1 MTDRL
6 HTRYTLT
13 IEVLTPVHIGTGSEL
28 QRDVD
33 YVARGNKTWVIDHEA
48 LMDALL
54 DETGTFDNRL
64 LARPAA
70 EILRDEDFKQ
80 GSPYF
85 RYVLPGMP
93 RNRPLKEQIKDVWGN
108 PYIPGSSIKGMMRT
122 LILWG
127 IFAHAKRKPDL
138 HRLGNNRSWAA
149 QSIERAELAPAAG
162 GRDEVRVTSQNADL
176 LRALQ
181 VGDST
186 PVEVSS
192 MRVCTAQV
200 YPTARS
206 GGRGV
211 DVDIE
216 ALWQGAVLQA
226 PISIDEHLFS
236 NREANKILRLGELR
250 VWFDRIP
257 KIGKVHAGRR
267 LADEAKYH
275 IEKGPSYA
283 RSVSEWLIEQLKAL
297 DDNEWLAQIGWGGSW
312 ASKTLNDLLTT
323 QPDFERLVLGER
335 KYRMIRGKR
344 QPGDRFPKTRN
355 LVLKDGAPSIP
366 MGWVKCRLDPLE

>member
-1 MTDRL
+1 MTDSL

-13 IEVLTPVHIGTGSEL
+13 IEVLTPLHIGNGSEL

-33 YVARGNKTWVIDHEA
+33 YVARGGKTWVIDHEA
-48 LMDALL
+48 LMEALL
-54 DETGTFDNRL
+54 DESGTFDNRL
-64 LARPAA
+64 LTRPAA
-70 EILRDEDFKQ
+70 EVLGKEDFRQ

-85 RYVLPGMP
+85 RYVLPGEP

-127 IFAHAKRKPDL
+127 IFASTRRKPDL
-138 HRLGNNRSWAA
+138 RRLGNSRSWAA
-149 QSIERAELAPAAG
+149 QSIERAELAPAAD
-162 GRDEVRVTSQNADL
+162 GRDRQRVTSQNADL

-186 PVEVSS
+186 PAELSS
-192 MRVCTAQV
+192 MRVCTAQI

-211 DVDIE
+211 DVDVE

-226 PISIDEHLFS
+226 PISIDEYLFS
-236 NREANKILRLGELR
+236 ERADKTLGLGNLR

-257 KIGKVHAGRR
+257 KVGRVHASRR
-267 LADEAKYH
+267 LADEMEYH
-275 IEKGPSYA
+275 SKRGPSYA
-283 RSVSEWLIEQLKAL
+283 RSVCEWLIKQLEAL
-297 DDNEWLAQIGWGGSW
+297 DDSEWLAQIGWGGGW
-312 ASKTLNDLLTT
+312 ASKTLGDLLIS
-323 QPDFERLVLGER
+323 QSDFERMVLGER
-335 KYRMIRGKR
+335 RYRMIRGKR

-366 MGWVKCRLDPLE
+366 MGWVKCRLDLLE